1 MIIMNRGKV
10 KSTHRLELPSD
21 VKIREIEEDKYKYL
35 EILEYDRVKE
45 QEMKHKFRSISG
57 GQN

>member
-10 KSTHRLELPSD
+10 KSTDRIELPSD

-45 QEMKHKFRSISG
+45 QEMKDKFRSISG